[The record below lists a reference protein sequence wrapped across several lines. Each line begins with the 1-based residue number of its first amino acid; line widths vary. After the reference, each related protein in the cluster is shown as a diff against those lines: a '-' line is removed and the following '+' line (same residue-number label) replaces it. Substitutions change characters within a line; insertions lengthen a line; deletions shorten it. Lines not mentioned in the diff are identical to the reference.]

1 MTGHP
6 RIWATVP
13 SRDEYIDGQPA
24 RGHVARLSAQPLHA
38 FRCVHA
44 CCDAPSEGVG
54 LFCRFHLWTLDHP
67 VLRDA
72 PIFGRVV
79 VL

>member
-1 MTGHP
+1 MSRPFAIGS
-6 RIWATVP
+6 
-13 SRDEYIDGQPA
+13 SRDERIAGNPSGAHIA
-24 RGHVARLSAQPLHA
+24 RHSAKPLHA
-38 FRCVHA
+38 FRCVHT
-44 CCDAPSEGVG
+44 CCDAAAEGVG
-54 LFCRFHLWTLDHP
+54 LFCRFHLWTLDNP